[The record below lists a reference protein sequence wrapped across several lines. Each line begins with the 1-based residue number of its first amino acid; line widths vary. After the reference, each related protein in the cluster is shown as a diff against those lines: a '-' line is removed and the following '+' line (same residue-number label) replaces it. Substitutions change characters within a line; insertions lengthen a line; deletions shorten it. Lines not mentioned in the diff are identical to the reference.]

1 MHPDLVAEAI
11 RVVKRMPKWKPAV
24 QDGKVVKVKYTL
36 PISFKLDSK
45 ELSEVDVQPEYPGGM
60 SELYNFLGAQVKYPE
75 AAQKDKVEG
84 MVVLTF
90 IVETDG
96 SLSSFNNEN
105 NARQDFA
112 DEVIRVMKLS
122 VKWKP
127 AMKNGKAVKVKY
139 TLPFKFKVSND

>member
-1 MHPDLVAEAI
+1 KI
-11 RVVKRMPKWKPAV
+11 MPKWKPAV
-24 QDGKVVKVKYTL
+24 KDGKVVKTKYTL
-36 PISFKLDSK
+36 PISFKLDNTSNK
-45 ELSEVDVQPEYPGGM
+45 ELSVVDVQPEYPGGM
-60 SELYNFLGAQVKYPE
+60 PELYKFLGSQVKYPE

-139 TLPFKFKVSND
+139 TLPFKFKVSDDK